1 MNVKESNLL
10 LDAFSSFTEASASL
24 ERAYWELLDKVEL
37 LSGQLEQSNYYLSSV
52 LQSLPCGVMVVNE
65 KALVTS
71 VNQRAQDMFEVH
83 QAVPIPLAEVL
94 KDASFSDRA
103 ADLNQVGG
111 DFTEIRI
118 PKSGRILQCM
128 WSRMRKDE
136 RVLVVQDVTR
146 MRRLE
151 QQIQEAEKLAAKG
164 EMALEVAH
172 EIRNP
177 LGALELFSS
186 LLTEESLTPEERT
199 QYQSNIQIGI
209 RSLNTVLTNM
219 LCFSR
224 SPAPLRELIRVGDV
238 VKEAVAFL
246 NPLFDQR
253 NVEVVTDCRDTDSV
267 SLDAEMLRQILAN
280 LLTNALQALPE
291 GGKIELET
299 SLGSES
305 VSITVRDNGIGIPKG
320 SRQVIFDS
328 GFTTHDEGHGLGL
341 AIVKRFVAAHDGTI
355 NVQSEEGHGTQF
367 TLTFPREDARA

>member
-1 MNVKESNLL
+1 MNVTQSNLL

-24 ERAYWELLDKVEL
+24 ERAYWELLDKVEQ
-37 LSGQLEQSNYYLSSV
+37 LSEQLEQSNYYLTSV

-65 KALVTS
+65 QALVTS
-71 VNQRAQDMFEVH
+71 INQMAEEIFEVR
-83 QAVPIPLAEVL
+83 QPLPIPLAEIL

-103 ADLNQVGG
+103 ADLNQAGG
-111 DFTEIRI
+111 DFTEISVA
-118 PKSGRILQCM
+118 KSGRVLQCI

-151 QQIQEAEKLAAKG
+151 EQIQEAEKLAAKG

-186 LLTEESLTPEERT
+186 LLAEESLTPEERE

-224 SPAPLRELIRVGDV
+224 SPTPSRELIRVGDI

-246 NPLFDQR
+246 NPLFEQR
-253 NVEVVTDCRDTDSV
+253 SVQVVTKCSDTELV
-267 SLDAEMLRQILAN
+267 ALDAEMLRQILAN

-291 GGKIELET
+291 GGRIELET

-305 VSITVRDNGIGIPKG
+305 VSVSVRDNGIGIPKG
-320 SRQVIFDS
+320 SRQDIFDS
-328 GFTTHDEGHGLGL
+328 GFTTYEEGHGLGL
-341 AIVKRFVAAHDGTI
+341 AIVRRFVAAHGGTI
-355 NVQSEEGHGTQF
+355 DVESEEGQGTEF
-367 TLTFPREDARA
+367 TLTFPRKSTGV